1 LYIAQGIYSPR
12 NYPRSGPG
20 IYYPRDLLINGQLLN
35 LESAPENSAVSTTST
50 QITPSTAKLTARPLA
65 LGLLILALLLA
76 AILFVPG
83 SRATRQTPAASSAEN
98 QSANGGKR
106 RRPEFVPGEALV
118 RFKKDRAFEGVTQVA
133 VPDQETPGEARQR
146 SGPQGLAATP
156 EQIPVSVERFEGSD
170 LVDGLRLVRMAPAD
184 TGRALAALAA
194 RDDVIYA
201 APNYIL
207 QSDRDPND
215 PLYLP
220 LDPSS
225 FYGLK
230 KIGAPLA
237 WDTVTGNRSVV
248 VGVIDTGIDINHPDL
263 QANIWTNP
271 NPGSIAGFGPKVQLA
286 NSTYTVSEGDGAAV
300 ITVKRDPG
308 DLHGFDFVNNSGTIP
323 AESHATHVAGTI
335 GAVGNNGI
343 GVVGVNWQV
352 SLMSLRF
359 INQATNNGTDADA
372 IRAYNYAR
380 QMRELWVSSNGTSGA
395 NVRVLNASYGGG
407 GYSQAAA
414 DAINAVGQSGILFVA
429 AAGNTSTNNDVAP
442 HYPSSYS
449 LPNVIAV
456 TGTNSSDAQVYN
468 FGARSV
474 MIGAPASGILSTL
487 PGNAYGSLS
496 GTSMATPHVTG
507 AAALLCAANPN
518 LSVNQ
523 LRALLS
529 FNGDSIPALQGKT
542 LTGRRLNVSKSID
555 AMSENDTTPPG
566 TPTTFQI
573 TSQTGRTVNLSW
585 VASGDDGATGTAS
598 LYDLSFVDQTT
609 SSVIPLSTITPA
621 NSGAV
626 QTLTVKIPYRHTAG
640 TIRLRE
646 FDNVGNEGTPATL
659 NVTVDILIAEPY
671 IPSTTAPA
679 ALSNGGSGLSFNCD
693 DCFKTTTLPFSFP
706 YFGTNLTAVKIS
718 SNGNIYFEPPTAPT
732 RGNGDAD
739 DVPSSVADL
748 AQYRVIA
755 GMWDDLDLRTS
766 RRADADVFVVSPDAN
781 RVIFRWQGVQFGDG
795 TTGGPINFEIELN
808 SNGVIKTRYGS
819 GNTNLLPVVGIS
831 GGEPDVYSISTHT
844 SELSPISLT
853 NANSVVFTPRS
864 LGPIAPPEQPS
875 NPPQNGAP
883 SPDAPPQS
891 TPPLAPAAVNT
902 TVAFA
907 TSDAAGA
914 QNCNLVNG
922 NASTRCDYM
931 TVLSTITFAPE
942 ETSRTVSIPI
952 FNDLY
957 QDGNET
963 FTVTLSNVSGATLG
977 AQTTATVTI
986 TDNDASPP
994 TSNPLDSTG
1003 FFVRQHYLDFLNRE
1017 PDTPG
1022 FNFWTS
1028 QIDNCSP
1035 KPQCTEVARVNASAS
1050 FFESIEFL
1058 ETGYL
1063 VYRFYKASYGDGS
1076 GTSTCCDTAPRP
1088 ISVPIVRL
1096 NEFLPDTQRIGQGVV
1111 VLVGNWQ
1118 QQLENNKQAFAEEF
1132 VQRPRFLTDYPL
1144 TLTPA
1149 LFVDGLNAKAATSGV
1164 SPLSPSERDQLVNE
1178 LTGGN
1183 KTRAQVLRAV
1193 AEDQTLFNAEKSRA
1207 YVLMQYFGYLRRNPN
1222 DPQDTNH
1229 TGYDFWLLKL
1239 NLFNGNAIN
1248 AEMVKAFLTSVE
1260 YRQRV
1265 GP

>member
-1 LYIAQGIYSPR
+1 
-12 NYPRSGPG
+12 
-20 IYYPRDLLINGQLLN
+20 
-35 LESAPENSAVSTTST
+35 VSTTST
-50 QITPSTAKLTARPLA
+50 QITPSTAKLTSRPLVF
-65 LGLLILALLLA
+65 GVLILALLLA
-76 AILFVPG
+76 AILFVPDSG
-83 SRATRQTPAASSAEN
+83 ATRHTTASTQSDN

-106 RRPEFVPGEALV
+106 RRPEFVAGEALV
-118 RFKKDRAFEGVTQVA
+118 RFKQNRAFEGTTHVA
-133 VPDQETPGEARQR
+133 VPDQEAPGQARQR
-146 SGPQGLAATP
+146 AGAQGLAASP
-156 EQIPVSVERFEGSD
+156 EQISVNIERFEGSD
-170 LVDGLRLVRMAPAD
+170 LVEGLRLVRMAPAD
-184 TGRALAALAA
+184 TGKVLAAFAA
-194 RDDVIYA
+194 RDDVLYA
-201 APNYIL
+201 SPNYIL

-215 PLYLP
+215 PRFLELY
-220 LDPSS
+220 
-225 FYGLK
+225 GMT

-237 WDTVTGNRSVV
+237 WDTTTGNRSVV
-248 VGVIDTGIDINHPDL
+248 VGVIDTGVDVNHPDL

-286 NSTYTVSEGDGAAV
+286 NSTYTVSEDGGAAV

-308 DLHGFDFVNNSGTIP
+308 DLHGFDFINNSGTIP
-323 AESHATHVAGTI
+323 AENHATHVAGTI

-343 GVVGVNWQV
+343 GVAGVNWQV

-380 QMRELWVSSNGTSGA
+380 QMRELWVSTVGNQGA

-414 DAINAVGQSGILFVA
+414 DAINALGQSGILLVA
-429 AAGNTSTNNDVAP
+429 AAGNDGTNNDTAP

-456 TGTNSSDAQVYN
+456 TGTDSSDAPVYN

-474 MIGAPASGILSTL
+474 MLSAPATGILSTF
-487 PGNAYGSLS
+487 PNNNYMTSS

-507 AAALLCAANPN
+507 AAALLCAENPN

-529 FNGDSIPALQGKT
+529 FNGDSITALQGKT
-542 LTGRRLNVSKSID
+542 LTGRRLNVFKSRQ
-555 AMSENDTTPPG
+555 ALNENDTTPPG
-566 TPTTFQI
+566 TPTAFQI

-585 VASGDDGATGTAS
+585 AASGDDGANGIAS

-609 SSVIPLSTITPA
+609 GSVIPLTTITPA
-621 NSGAV
+621 ASGVV

-659 NVTVDILIAEPY
+659 NVTVDLLIAEPY

-679 ALSNGGSGLSFNCD
+679 ALSNGGSGLLFNCD
-693 DCFKTTTLPFSFP
+693 DCFKPTTLPFPFP
-706 YFGTNLTAVKIS
+706 YFGTNLTAINIS
-718 SNGNIYFEPPTAPT
+718 SNGNIYFEPPLAPR

-766 RRADADVFVVSPDAN
+766 RRADADVYVVSEAN
-781 RVIFRWQGVQFGDG
+781 RIIFRWQGVQFGDG
-795 TTGGPINFEIELN
+795 TSGGPINFEIELN

-831 GGEPDVYSISTHT
+831 AGEPDVYSISTHT

-853 NANSVVFTPRS
+853 NANSVVFTPRA

-875 NPPQNGAP
+875 IP
-883 SPDAPPQS
+883 SPNSVPSPSEPPQS
-891 TPPLAPAAVNT
+891 APPVTPAAVNT

-907 TSDAAGA
+907 TSDTAGA
-914 QNCNLVNG
+914 QNCSLVNG
-922 NASTRCDYM
+922 NASSRCDYM
-931 TVLSTITFAPE
+931 TVLASITFAPE

-952 FNDLY
+952 FNDVY

-963 FTVTLSNVSGATLG
+963 FTVTLSNASGATMG
-977 AQTTATVTI
+977 SQTTATVII
-986 TDNDASPP
+986 TDNDSNPP
-994 TSNPLDSTG
+994 TLNPLDSTG

-1017 PDTPG
+1017 PDAPG
-1022 FNFWTS
+1022 FTFWSNT
-1028 QIDNCSP
+1028 IDNCTP
-1035 KPQCTEVARVNASAS
+1035 KPQCTEVARINTSAS
-1050 FFESIEFL
+1050 FFLSIEFQD
-1058 ETGYL
+1058 TGYL
-1063 VYRFYKASYGDGS
+1063 VERIYKTAFGDGS
-1076 GTSTCCDTAPRP
+1076 GSSTCCPVPVAPHS
-1088 ISVPIVRL
+1088 ISVPIVRF
-1096 NEFLPDTQRIGQGVV
+1096 NEFLPDTQQIGKGVV
-1111 VLVGNWQ
+1111 VTQAGWELI
-1118 QQLENNKQAFAEEF
+1118 LENNKQVFVAEF
-1132 VQRPRFLTDYPL
+1132 VQRARFTTAFPANM
-1144 TLTPA
+1144 TPA
-1149 LFVDGLNAKAATSGV
+1149 QFVDTLNTNAGN
-1164 SPLSPSERDQLVNE
+1164 PLSQTERDLLVAD
-1178 LTGGN
+1178 LDSST

-1193 AEDQTLFNAEKSRA
+1193 AEDPDLVSAEINRA
-1207 YVLMQYFGYLRRNPN
+1207 FVLMQFFGYLRRNPN
-1222 DPQDTNH
+1222 DPQDLDH
-1229 TGYDFWLLKL
+1229 TGYDFWLTKL
-1239 NLFNGNAIN
+1239 NQFNGNYIN
-1248 AEMVKAFLTSVE
+1248 AELVKAFVTSPE
-1260 YRQRV
+1260 YRSRF

>member
-1 LYIAQGIYSPR
+1 MSNPH
-12 NYPRSGPG
+12 
-20 IYYPRDLLINGQLLN
+20 
-35 LESAPENSAVSTTST
+35 T
-50 QITPSTAKLTARPLA
+50 QTAPSTSKLASRA
-65 LGLLILALLLA
+65 LVFALLILVLLSA
-76 AILFVPG
+76 AILFVPDSG
-83 SRATRQTPAASSAEN
+83 ATRQIPAATSAAN
-98 QSANGGKR
+98 QSDTGTKR
-106 RRPEFVPGEALV
+106 RRPEFVAGEALV
-118 RFKKDRAFEGVTQVA
+118 RFKRNRAFEGATQVV
-133 VPDQETPGEARQR
+133 VPDEATPGQARQR
-146 SGPQGLAATP
+146 SGAQGLAGS
-156 EQIPVSVERFEGSD
+156 EQISVNVERFEGSD

-184 TGRALAALAA
+184 TGKALAALAA
-194 RDDVIYA
+194 RDDVLYA

-207 QSDRDPND
+207 QSD
-215 PLYLP
+215 
-220 LDPSS
+220 LDPDDQR
-225 FYGLK
+225 FLELYGMQ

-237 WDTVTGNRSVV
+237 WDNNNTGNKSVV
-248 VGVIDTGIDINHPDL
+248 VGVIDSGIDINHPDL

-271 NPGSIAGFGPKVQLA
+271 NPGSIAGFGPKVQLS
-286 NSTYTVSEGDGAAV
+286 NSTYTVNEGDGAAV
-300 ITVKRDPG
+300 ISVKRDPG

-323 AESHATHVAGTI
+323 AENHATHVAGTI
-335 GAVGNNGI
+335 GAVGNNAI

-380 QMRELWVSSNGTSGA
+380 QMRELWGTSNGTQGA
-395 NVRVLNASYGGG
+395 NIRVLNASYGGG

-414 DAINAVGQSGILFVA
+414 DAINAVGQSGILLVA
-429 AAGNTSTNNDVAP
+429 AAGNSNTNNDTAP

-456 TGTNSSDAQVYN
+456 TGTNQNDDPVYN

-474 MIGAPASGILSTL
+474 MLSAPASDILSTL
-487 PGNAYGSLS
+487 PGNTYNTLS

-507 AAALLCAANPN
+507 AAALLCAENPN

-529 FNGDSIPALQGKT
+529 FNGDEVPALQGKT
-542 LTGRRLNVSKSID
+542 LTGRRLNVFKSRQ
-555 AMSENDTTPPG
+555 ALNENDTTPPG
-566 TPTTFQI
+566 TPTAFQI

-585 VASGDDGATGTAS
+585 EASGDDGAIGPAS
-598 LYDLSFVDQTT
+598 LYDLSFVDQAT
-609 SSVIPLSTITPA
+609 SSVIPLHTITPA
-621 NSGAV
+621 APGVV

-659 NVTVDILIAEPY
+659 NVTVDILIADPY

-679 ALSNGGSGLSFNCD
+679 ALSNGGSGLAFNCD
-693 DCFKTTTLPFSFP
+693 DCFKTTTLPFPFP
-706 YFGTNLTAVKIS
+706 YFGTNLTEIKIS

-732 RGNGDAD
+732 RTNGDAD

-781 RVIFRWQGVQFGDG
+781 RIIFRWQGVQFGDG
-795 TTGGPINFEIELN
+795 TNGGPINFEIELN

-831 GGEPDVYSISTHT
+831 AGEPDVYSISTHT
-844 SELSPISLT
+844 SELSPLSLT
-853 NANSVVFTPRS
+853 NANSVVFTPRA
-864 LGPIAPPEQPS
+864 LGPIAPPEPPS
-875 NPPQNGAP
+875 NPAPNSVP
-883 SPDAPPQS
+883 SPSDPPQS
-891 TPPLAPAAVNT
+891 PPPVTPSAGET

-907 TSDAAGA
+907 TSDSAGA
-914 QNCNLVNG
+914 QSCSLVNG
-922 NASTRCDYM
+922 NASARCDYM
-931 TVLSTITFAPE
+931 TVLATISFAPE

-952 FNDLY
+952 FDDLY
-957 QDGNET
+957 QDGTET
-963 FTVTLSNVSGATLG
+963 FTVTLSNASGATLG
-977 AQTTATVTI
+977 TQTTATVTI
-986 TDNDASPP
+986 TDNDSSPP
-994 TSNPLDSTG
+994 TTNPLDSTG
-1003 FFVRQHYLDFLNRE
+1003 FFVRQQYLDFLNRE

-1022 FNFWTS
+1022 FNFWS
-1028 QIDNCSP
+1028 NIIENCTP
-1035 KPQCTEVARVNASAS
+1035 KPQCTEVARINTSAS

-1076 GTSTCCDTAPRP
+1076 GTSTCCDTPPRD
-1088 ISVPIVRL
+1088 ISVPIIRL
-1096 NEFLPDTQRIGQGVV
+1096 SEFLPDTQRIGQGVV

-1118 QQLENNKQAFAEEF
+1118 QQLEANKQAFAEEF
-1132 VQRPRFLTDYPL
+1132 VQRPRFLADYPL

-1149 LFVDGLNAKAATSGV
+1149 QFVDGLNAKAATSGV
-1164 SPLSPSERDQLVNE
+1164 NPLSPAERDQLVND
-1178 LTGGN
+1178 LTAGVM
-1183 KTRAQVLRAV
+1183 TRAQVLRAV
-1193 AEDQTLFNAEKSRA
+1193 AEDQTLFDAEKSRA

-1222 DPQDTNH
+1222 DPQDTNY

-1239 NLFNGNAIN
+1239 KQFNGNAITS
-1248 AEMVKAFLTSVE
+1248 EMVKAFLTSIE
-1260 YRQRV
+1260 YRSRF